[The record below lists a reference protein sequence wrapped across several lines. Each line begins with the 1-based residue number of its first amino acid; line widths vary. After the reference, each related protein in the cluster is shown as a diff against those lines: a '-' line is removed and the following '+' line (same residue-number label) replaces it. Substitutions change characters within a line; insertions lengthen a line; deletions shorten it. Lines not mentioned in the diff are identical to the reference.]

1 MNQFVIATHAT
12 LAQGFTE
19 TIHFFYSDMENI
31 RFVNAY
37 VKSQEFEKE
46 LRTVLEDIREDN
58 VVVLTDVAGGSVNQV
73 ATRLMSEYGFHL
85 VSGINLPMLL
95 DLMSESE
102 DVGESAIRS
111 AMESGHDGMVYM
123 NDMAPSEDEADG
135 EDDEL

>member
-12 LAQGFTE
+12 LAQGFAD
-19 TIHFFYSDMENI
+19 TIHFFYSDMDNI

-46 LRTVLEDIREDN
+46 LRTVLEDIRQEN

-73 ATRLMSEYGFHL
+73 AARLMPEYGFHL

-102 DVGESAIRS
+102 DVDERIIRS

-123 NDMAPSEDEADG
+123 NGMAPDGADADG
-135 EDDEL
+135 GDDEL

>member
-19 TIHFFYSDMENI
+19 TVRFFYSDLDNV

-46 LRTVLEDIREDN
+46 LRAALEDIRENN

-73 ATRLMSEYGFHL
+73 AAKLMPEYGFHL
-85 VSGINLPMLL
+85 VSGINLPLLL
-95 DLMSESE
+95 DLMSEAE
-102 DVGESAIRS
+102 DVDERAIRS

-123 NDMAPSEDEADG
+123 NGMVPSEDGADSG
-135 EDDEL
+135 DDEL